1 MTYLPDTQDPAIR
14 DALMLVCD
22 ALTEIED
29 KNLYERQGTE
39 ALDDEQYQLTM
50 AVRDRTE
57 AVKRAARKLIEMQQV
72 DRSKRRRL
80 DPLAEV
86 VSLGDWRAA

>member
-1 MTYLPDTQDPAIR
+1 MSSLFNTQDPAIA
-14 DALMLVCD
+14 DAFMLVCD

-29 KNLYERQGTE
+29 RNLYERQGTS
-39 ALDDEQYQLTM
+39 AVDDEQAVLTI

-80 DPLAEV
+80 DPLVEV
-86 VSLGDWRAA
+86 VALDDWRAA